1 MTRSF
6 MNDFDDILKRG
17 IAEIIDESNFSKRL
31 EEGKPLR
38 IKYGVDPTKPDI
50 HLGHMVQLK
59 KLKKLQELGHTI
71 IFLIGDYT
79 TKIGDPSGRN
89 STRPVLSD
97 EEIKTNAETY
107 FAQISKILDMEK
119 TEVRFNSEWFSK
131 MNFADILKLAGKF
144 TVAQIIERDDF
155 AKRLK
160 EGSDIGL
167 HEILY
172 PLMQAYDSV
181 ELKADVEFGGSDQKF
196 NMLAGRALQKK
207 MDQTPQDVVMM
218 DLLVGL
224 DGTNKMSKS
233 LNNYI
238 AITDSPNEM
247 FGKVM
252 SIPDSLILNY
262 FELCTDV
269 ELDAIEMMKKE
280 MAEGKNPRDFKV
292 QLAKLIIETYHD
304 AKKASEAEEEF
315 KKVFTDKQLPSEMPE
330 KKIAASEMNIVDL
343 LVELE
348 LSTSKSEARRLVEQ
362 GGVEVAGSRIQD
374 PTELVQ
380 ISDGLVIRAGK
391 LKFMKVVK

>member
-1 MTRSF
+1 MDL
-6 MNDFDDILKRG
+6 NDILTRG
-17 IAEIIDESNFSKRL
+17 VSEIVDKDNFKKKL
-31 EEGKPLR
+31 EEGNSLR

-59 KLKKLQELGHTI
+59 KLKKLQDLGHTI

-89 STRPVLSD
+89 TTRPVLSD
-97 EEIKTNAETY
+97 EEIKKNAETY
-107 FAQISKILDMEK
+107 FAQISKILDMDK

-131 MNFADILKLAGKF
+131 MTFADILNLAGKF

-181 ELKADVEFGGSDQKF
+181 ELKADVEFGGTDQRF
-196 NMLAGRALQKK
+196 NILAGRALQKK
-207 MDQTPQDVVMM
+207 MGQVPQDVVLM

-224 DGTNKMSKS
+224 DGVNKMSKS

-238 AITDSPNEM
+238 GITDNPADM

-269 ELDAIEMMKKE
+269 DLGAIEIIKKE
-280 MAEGKNPRDFKV
+280 MADEANPRDIKAK
-292 QLAKLIIETYHD
+292 LAKLIVETYHD
-304 AKKASEAEEEF
+304 APKADEAEAEF
-315 KKVFTDKQLPSEMPE
+315 KKVFSNRETPTNMPI
-330 KKIAASEMNIVDL
+330 KKINDEKMNIVDL

-348 LSTSKSEARRLVEQ
+348 MSTSKSEARRLVEQ
-362 GGVEVAGSRIQD
+362 GGVEVANTKITD
-374 PTELVQ
+374 PSEIIE

>member
-1 MTRSF
+1 